1 MATLALAAV
10 GAAVGSTLLPAG
22 FTVLGATLSGA
33 AIGAQIGAFAGSYV
47 DQSLFGAMGGGQ
59 NIKGPRLA
67 DLHVTASTEG
77 APIPR
82 VYGHARLGGQVIW
95 ADEIEEVSKTRS
107 AGGGGKGIGGGGPK
121 TTTYSYFAS
130 FAVAVAEGTVSGI
143 GKVWADGEELDL
155 SKLTYRVYVGSETQ
169 HADDYIAAKLGVARA
184 PAFRGVAY
192 IMFERMP
199 LADYGNR
206 IPQLSFEV
214 FRDVDDFADDVR
226 AIVLIPGSGEFVYAP
241 ESVSRGLGGGTSQS
255 ENVHTLQGGSDWA
268 VSLDQLQTTL
278 PQVGNVS
285 LVVSWFGTDLRA
297 GVCQI
302 KPGVDAAAKVTTPIS
317 WSVAGVERAN
327 AHLISSDDGRAAY
340 GGTPS
345 DQTVVAAIRDL
356 KVRGFGVTLTP
367 FLLMD
372 VPASNTLTDPYT
384 GSNGQPAF
392 PWRGRITCNPAP
404 GQSATVDKTAAA
416 AGQISNFVGS
426 VTRQQFSISGDL
438 VNYSGPSE
446 WSFRRMVL
454 HYAHLAKAAGGVD
467 AFVIGSELRGLSTV
481 RSSSAAFPFVDAMVA
496 LAADVKAVLGPLTK
510 VTYAADWSEFFGYQ
524 PSDGSADVYFHL
536 DPLWASAAIDAIGID
551 LYWPLSDWRDGR
563 SHLDYLDGVRSI
575 NDLSYLAGNVSAG
588 EGFDWY
594 YASAAARNAQLRTP
608 ITDGAGKPWVFR
620 YKDIKSWWSA
630 LHYNRPGGIETSIP
644 TEWVAQSKPFWLMEI
659 GCPSVDKGANQPNVF
674 VDPKSSENTL
684 PYFSRGRR
692 DDFMQRQ
699 YLKALMRAFT
709 PGSQVYSEGAN
720 PVSAIYGGR
729 MVDLAR
735 MYIYAWDA
743 RPYPA
748 FPDNMDAWG
757 DGENWRL
764 GHWLNGRA
772 ANAPLPALLRQMLQD
787 FEFSQFDVETL
798 SGEMPGYVIDH
809 VMSAREALQ
818 PLSLAF
824 FVDAVESGGRIV
836 FRHRGAGET
845 AAQLSPDDLVEKRA
859 DQPLITLTRGQET
872 ELPASAKVTYIGAG
886 DDYRQAVAESR
897 RLTGA
902 SGRVA
907 QAELPIVLIADQ
919 AQGIADTWLHE
930 TWIARER
937 AAMTLPPSR
946 LGVEPGDLLSVDIA
960 GVERLFRVTEVGE
973 SGTREIEARAIDP
986 AVYDVASAAP
996 RPSGVQSPVLS
1007 GVALLYFL
1015 DLPLLRGDEPA
1026 EVGYA
1031 IARQEPWPGGIAI
1044 YRTPDAAGY
1053 TLISVV
1059 DISGTLGTL
1068 LDALPSGPHSRL
1080 DRATRVRVEI
1090 AGGALFSV
1098 TLLQMLAGSNAAA
1111 VRNVAGEWEVL
1122 QFNNAVLISPGIYEL
1137 SGFLRGQAGTEGVMS
1152 SGSAIGAP
1160 FVLLDE
1166 ALTPIPLTANDIGLP
1181 YTWRYGPVSRDL
1193 GDATYASA
1201 SHSFGGVGL
1210 RPYAPA
1216 HVRGARNVGDGGDLA
1231 ISWIRRTRIGGD
1243 SWEIAEVPVGEAAE
1257 QYEIDILDGTSVK
1270 RTLTSPTSMVVYPAA
1285 QQIADFG
1292 DVQDSCTVRVHQVSA
1307 VFGRGPGRVAQV

>member
-59 NIKGPRLA
+59 TIKGPRLS

-107 AGGGGKGIGGGGPK
+107 AGGGGKGIGGGGAK

-130 FAVAVAEGTVSGI
+130 FAVAVAEGKISGV
-143 GKVWADGEELDL
+143 GKVWADGKQLDL
-155 SKLTYRVYVGSETQ
+155 SKLTYRVHDGSETQ
-169 HADDYIAAKLGVARA
+169 PADDYIAAKLGADRT

-192 IMFERMP
+192 IMFERLP
-199 LADYGNR
+199 LAEYGNR

-226 AIVLIPGSGEFVYAP
+226 AVVLIPGSGEFVYAP
-241 ESVSRGLGGGTSQS
+241 EPVSRGLGGGTSQS

-297 GVCQI
+297 EVCQI
-302 KPGVDAAAKVTTPIS
+302 RPGVDAAAKVTTPLS
-317 WSVAGVERAN
+317 WSVAGVERAD
-327 AHLISSDDGRAAY
+327 AHLISSDGGRVAY
-340 GGTPS
+340 GGTPA
-345 DQTVVAAIRDL
+345 DQTVIAAIRDL
-356 KVRGFGVTLTP
+356 KARGLGVTLTP
-367 FLLMD
+367 FILMD
-372 VPASNTLTDPYT
+372 VPAANTLTDPYT
-384 GSNGQPAF
+384 GLNGQPAF

-404 GQSATVDKTAAA
+404 GRAGTVDKTAMASS
-416 AGQISNFVGS
+416 QIASFVGS
-426 VTRQQFSISGDL
+426 AAPQHFSISGETVD
-438 VNYSGPSE
+438 YSGPSE

-481 RSSSAAFPFVDAMVA
+481 RSSASTFPFVDALVA
-496 LAADVKAVLGPLTK
+496 LAGDVKTVLGPSTK
-510 VTYAADWSEFFGYQ
+510 VTYAADWSEYFGYQ
-524 PSDGSADVYFHL
+524 PADGSADVYFHL

-563 SHLDYLDGVRSI
+563 SHLDYLDGARSI
-575 NDLSYLAGNVSAG
+575 NDLSYLAGNVAAG
-588 EGFDWY
+588 EGFEWY
-594 YASAAARNAQLRTP
+594 YDSAAARNAQLRTP

-620 YKDIKSWWSA
+620 FKDIKSWWSA
-630 LHYNRPGGIETSIP
+630 AHYNRPGGIEAGTP
-644 TEWVAQSKPFWLMEI
+644 TAWVAQSKPFWLMEI

-674 VDPKSSENTL
+674 VDPKSAESAL
-684 PYFSRGRR
+684 PYFSRGLR

-699 YLKALMRAFT
+699 YLKALIRAFT
-709 PGSQVYSEGAN
+709 PGSEVYVGGTN
-720 PVSAIYGGR
+720 PISAIYGGP
-729 MVDLAR
+729 MVDLER
-735 MYIYAWDA
+735 MHVYAWDA

-748 FPDNMDAWG
+748 FPDNIDAWG

-764 GHWLNGRA
+764 GHWLNGRV

-787 FEFSQFDVETL
+787 FDFSQFDVEAL
-798 SGEMPGYVIDH
+798 SGELPGYVIDH

-836 FRHRGAGET
+836 FRNRGADP
-845 AAQLSPDDLVEKRA
+845 AVAHLRVDDLVEKRA
-859 DQPLITLTRGQET
+859 DQPLFTLTRGQET
-872 ELPASAKVTYIGAG
+872 ELPASAKVTYIDAS

-907 QAELPIVLIADQ
+907 QAELPIVLDDGQ

-930 TWIARER
+930 TWIARDR
-937 AAMTLPPSR
+937 AAIVLPPSR
-946 LGVEPGDLLSVDIA
+946 LDVEPGDLLTVEIA
-960 GVERLFRVTEVGE
+960 GVERLLRVTEVGE
-973 SGTREIEARAIDP
+973 SGAREIEARAIDP
-986 AVYDVASAAP
+986 AVYDVAPAAT
-996 RPSGVQSPVLS
+996 RPSGTQSPVLS
-1007 GVALLYFL
+1007 GVPLLYFL
-1015 DLPLLRGDEPA
+1015 DLPLMRGDEPPEA
-1026 EVGYA
+1026 GYA

-1044 YRTPDAAGY
+1044 YRSPEAAGF
-1053 TLISVV
+1053 TLSSVV
-1059 DISGTLGTL
+1059 EISGTLGTL
-1068 LDALPSGPHSRL
+1068 LDALPAGPQSRL
-1080 DRATRVRVEI
+1080 DLATRVRVEI
-1090 AGGALFSV
+1090 AGGALSSV
-1098 TLLQMLAGSNAAA
+1098 TLLQLLAGRNAAA
-1111 VRNVAGEWEVL
+1111 VRNGVGEWEVL
-1122 QFNNAVLISPGIYEL
+1122 QFKDALLVSPGIYEL
-1137 SGFLRGQAGTEGVMS
+1137 SGFLRGQAGTEGAMS
-1152 SGSAIGAP
+1152 STTAVGAP
-1160 FVLLDE
+1160 FVLIDE
-1166 ALTPIPLTANDIGLP
+1166 AMTSIPLTANDIGLP
-1181 YTWRYGPVSRDL
+1181 YTWRYGPVSRDV
-1193 GDATYASA
+1193 GDATYVSA
-1201 SHSFGGVGL
+1201 SHTFGGVGL
-1210 RPYAPA
+1210 RPYAPV
-1216 HVRGARNVGDGGDLA
+1216 HVRGTRVAGGAGDLA
-1231 ISWIRRTRIGGD
+1231 ISWVRRTRVGGD
-1243 SWEIAEVPVGEAAE
+1243 SWEIAEVPLGEAAE
-1257 QYEIDILDGTSVK
+1257 RYEIDILDGTNVK
-1270 RTLTSPTSMVVYPAA
+1270 RTLTSPTPLVVYSAA

-1292 DVQDSCTVRVHQVSA
+1292 GVLESYSLRAHQVSA
-1307 VFGRGPGRVAQV
+1307 VLGRGPGRTAQV